1 MFEYKSELQVIRM
14 KLEGEGAE
22 LGESLVEKDTS
33 GLSAA
38 ARFSSVVPE

>member
-1 MFEYKSELQVIRM
+1 M

-22 LGESLVEKDTS
+22 LGESLVEK